1 MTLYTKTMMESLA
14 EVRNLNDAFKSHMMY
29 DPKTGKGYKANTM
42 RDHLK
47 MKDMGYTHDAP
58 KKEEVELDEAP
69 RYELY
74 HKDFSTAMQH
84 AYMMAKKLHGITIDP
99 KEIDDKV
106 ATGPRKPSEGKT
118 NKYRLKGDK
127 GAIQVQVYNRGG
139 SKPYELNFYKE
150 DVELDESVI
159 DQVKEIASKKAAAK
173 IGGVMVD
180 SFTASAISQIYDK
193 VNDANKKKM
202 EKLSITKLAKLAF
215 KMMQKMQKNDYVPEE
230 ADLDEALSSKDQK
243 AIEDYV
249 SKFMSKMTPDL
260 KAKMA
265 KDPKAAAAVLAK
277 MAMNT
282 EEVDEA
288 YELGTDEYRKYTQ
301 EVTPGEPGGQKEVE
315 EASARADAMK
325 AMRKDKKVD
334 PADVDTDATD
344 DDIKGA
350 SKNIIMQMRKAV
362 SMRGNFKVEF
372 GDKKKVKI
380 PVKIAQAVQNK
391 YNSMKKPADKEK
403 FQSQVAKSY
412 KDMLRVLKA
421 GYMMKAA
428 YEEVELDENFK
439 KMSDDKLKSW
449 ISKNDTED
457 SVSPVFGKQIKSAYL
472 ELKSRGLS
480 MKEETILDRIEKKL
494 KERKNG

>member
-215 KMMQKMQKNDYVPEE
+215 KMMQKNDYVPEE

-457 SVSPVFGKQIKSAYL
+457 SVSPVFGKQIKSAHL

>member
-1 MTLYTKTMMESLA
+1 
-14 EVRNLNDAFKSHMMY
+14 
-29 DPKTGKGYKANTM
+29 
-42 RDHLK
+42 
-47 MKDMGYTHDAP
+47 
-58 KKEEVELDEAP
+58 
-69 RYELY
+69 
-74 HKDFSTAMQH
+74 
-84 AYMMAKKLHGITIDP
+84 
-99 KEIDDKV
+99 
-106 ATGPRKPSEGKT
+106 
-118 NKYRLKGDK
+118 
-127 GAIQVQVYNRGG
+127 
-139 SKPYELNFYKE
+139 
-150 DVELDESVI
+150 
-159 DQVKEIASKKAAAK
+159 
-173 IGGVMVD
+173 
-180 SFTASAISQIYDK
+180 
-193 VNDANKKKM
+193 
-202 EKLSITKLAKLAF
+202 
-215 KMMQKMQKNDYVPEE
+215 
-230 ADLDEALSSKDQK
+230 
-243 AIEDYV
+243 
-249 SKFMSKMTPDL
+249 MSKMTPDL

-403 FQSQVAKSY
+403 FQSHVAKSY